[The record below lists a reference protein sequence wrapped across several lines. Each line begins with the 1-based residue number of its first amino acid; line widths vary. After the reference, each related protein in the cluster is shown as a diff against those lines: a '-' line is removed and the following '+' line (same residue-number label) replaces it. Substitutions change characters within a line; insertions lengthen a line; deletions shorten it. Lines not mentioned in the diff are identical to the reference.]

1 MKKRVKKVIGKS
13 VSWKKID
20 WTALIACF
28 IFVYIVGYVGGV
40 FTQRNVNSLWYK
52 TIKPVITPPD
62 YLFPIVWTVLFILIA
77 LSLYFTWTG
86 GKRKDKETVA
96 YVYSGNFMLNIL
108 WTLLYFGYA
117 NITGAFIGVSLLW
130 VSIVLMIYVAWE
142 IDQKA
147 AWMLV
152 PYLAWVSFA
161 VYLNYLSLG

>member
-1 MKKRVKKVIGKS
+1 
-13 VSWKKID
+13 
-20 WTALIACF
+20 
-28 IFVYIVGYVGGV
+28 
-40 FTQRNVNSLWYK
+40 
-52 TIKPVITPPD
+52 
-62 YLFPIVWTVLFILIA
+62 
-77 LSLYFTWTG
+77 
-86 GKRKDKETVA
+86 
-96 YVYSGNFMLNIL
+96 MLNIL